1 MIDLTFA
8 IDLVLNFRTA
18 RIQKTGMLDITAKGM
33 ACAYLRGWFAVDF
46 MSTFPFVSLKQQ
58 QHLSPASSTSLLLH
72 PASPTTAATLTLL
85 PGTHSEALAP

>member
-46 MSTFPFVSLKQQ
+46 MSTFPFVSLK
-58 QHLSPASSTSLLLH
+58 
-72 PASPTTAATLTLL
+72 
-85 PGTHSEALAP
+85 